1 MSSLQGF
8 QLLVLV
14 LLASAFREY
23 CLNLGRRL
31 DEVIQALMG
40 LALIKLPI
48 SVDFPPPP
56 RHTKSQTPNSVELG
70 LGLNKETP
78 VN

>member
-48 SVDFPPPP
+48 SVDSFFP
-56 RHTKSQTPNSVELG
+56 TKSQTPNSVEFG